1 MSTKLGLVSS
11 LALLLSAVPSTVAAQ
26 VLPPAV
32 QWIPQDAAVA
42 VQVSRPKAWLEL
54 LAGKEMTAAVASV
67 PFYQELTSKPQFKEF
82 LNSLKFLE
90 TALDTDWRTGLAKL
104 TGGGITLAVCPNDT
118 VVVIVEAEEERVL
131 ERLHEIFLG
140 IARSGAE
147 KEGHPERVA
156 SKDHGGVTAWTF
168 DGKEY
173 HAILGKRLVFANR
186 AEGLKAVLDLRA
198 AGADKALTANLA
210 FQAAQRAAGPEAVA
224 TLFVNLKPLMGL
236 PQVGQF
242 FDKQKDN
249 PLAALALA
257 GIGESVRRSNWLALR
272 FDVEDKTLA
281 VRALAEAPPA
291 GAAGPASLV
300 LPQKP
305 GDGAWPSLSVPR
317 RIAALSV
324 YRDLHR
330 FYAAK
335 DELFP
340 QRTSGL
346 IFFENMMGIFF
357 SGRDLTTEVLD
368 QAGPEIR
375 MVVAEQQYDPAV
387 GTPQVQIPAFAAVL
401 RLRHPDSFKIVV
413 EEAWQKAVGLV
424 NFTRGQQALPGLIMD
439 RPVQAGTPFTVAAF
453 SAADVKDRTKLDQRF
468 NFRPALAMPG
478 EYLILSSTDGLARDL
493 IDALSRDKEHP
504 VMPLAR
510 IHSLLEIDGAQL
522 ASVLRVNR
530 ETLIRDDMVKKGKTQ
545 AEAEAGINLLIT
557 LVGFVDRATLTLG
570 TREGLTD
577 AQLRLKLKL

>member
-1 MSTKLGLVSS
+1 
-11 LALLLSAVPSTVAAQ
+11 VAAQ